1 MCDTLG
7 IHRGQERALF
17 AKNSD
22 RSPNE
27 PQVPEYIRAAKH
39 TENTV
44 RATYIEVEQARE
56 TRALLLSRPV
66 WMFGGEMGV
75 NESGVVI
82 GNEAVFTK
90 GKYGPPALTGM
101 DLLRLALERADTAH
115 QALET
120 ILALLEQYGQG
131 GNCGYDHKFEYN
143 NAFLIMDKDEVLVL
157 DTRGKDWAW
166 KRFEKTSISNRL
178 SIEDDADAYSGERL
192 NFKATYSDRLFTHFS
207 GSGKRRA
214 CTLARLGD
222 DADEFA
228 LMAALRAHEDKV
240 SNPFARGSV
249 ASVCMHAGGLVGDH
263 TTQSMIVLLDSTSA
277 PMVWTTGG
285 STPCVSVFKPYLF
298 GNPVCAP
305 VFDADDPEACE
316 YWLTHERFVR
326 RFIGTQVPAEYYEQ
340 RDRLEADLLTQAAV
354 NRHNPAAMAE
364 LAQYAWLEEKQ
375 LIDQWER
382 DLTPGSL
389 GSGRFRRYWEKKNAA
404 LGGKRPII
412 K

>member
-178 SIEDDADAYSGERL
+178 SIEDDADAYSAEPL
-192 NFKATYSDRLFTHFS
+192 DFKATYSDCLFTHFS
-207 GSGKRRA
+207 GSGRRRA
-214 CTLARLGD
+214 CTLARLDD

-249 ASVCMHAGGLVGDH
+249 TSVCMHAGGLVGDH

-305 VFDADDPEACE
+305 VFDADDPEARE